1 MLHNQFSPCSVKSSN
16 DSQSAEP
23 VFRKM
28 NGMAADTEIMVQSE
42 RGMKA
47 DMKELRDAVA
57 QQSQKVQA
65 LNQLLTSND
74 DDDKKKKK
82 RKGG

>member
-1 MLHNQFSPCSVKSSN
+1 
-16 DSQSAEP
+16 
-23 VFRKM
+23 
-28 NGMAADTEIMVQSE
+28 MAADTEIMVQSE